1 MVPSTRKISRAHR
14 LGASASAR
22 KRTAASSSWTLLV
35 IDDRPLQRAAW
46 AEFHTA
52 RKRLEKTSRDLHRH
66 EEIDCPAYD
75 AWLHRTF
82 PRWVTTLRELYQ
94 ELSVKRQQVQTVI
107 AMSEL
112 TGRSLKKLWR
122 EQKEQKPTR
131 DAGDEQS
138 DGGHDERDP
147 RARRKES
154 ARGFRDTRDDTP
166 SAPRAA
172 GADKPQ
178 AREIYRRLVQRLHP
192 DRGGT
197 WTPAR
202 MRLWHEVQQAWA
214 IGDEDWLTRLE
225 VEWETA
231 NEVLGPTSPL
241 SRLRQAIA
249 ELLTARRD
257 IERKLREYRQS
268 PQWRFTLSEKKRA
281 NLHALTE
288 DNFRHDVALLRSQLE
303 HLNSTIAAW
312 EDRADPKPYKVPARP
327 YDARKRSWTDF

>member
-1 MVPSTRKISRAHR
+1 M
-14 LGASASAR
+14 
-22 KRTAASSSWTLLV
+22 

-66 EEIDCPAYD
+66 EEIDRPAYD

-82 PRWVTTLRELYQ
+82 PRWVTTVRDLYQ
-94 ELSVKRQQVQTVI
+94 ELSVKRQQVQMVI
-107 AMSEL
+107 AMSEF

-122 EQKEQKPTR
+122 EQKDQKPTSESDDGQSGASDR
-131 DAGDEQS
+131 DRAHEDE
-138 DGGHDERDP
+138 HDP
-147 RARRKES
+147 RARRKGS
-154 ARGFRDTRDDTP
+154 TRGFRDTRDDTP
-166 SAPRAA
+166 SARKAA

-178 AREIYRRLVQRLHP
+178 AKEIYRRLVQRLHP
-192 DRGGT
+192 DRGGA
-197 WTPAR
+197 WTSAR

-249 ELLTARRD
+249 ELLSARRD

-281 NLHALTE
+281 NFHALTE
-288 DNFRHDVALLRSQLE
+288 ENFRHDVALLRNQLE

-312 EDRADPKPYKVPARP
+312 EDRAEPKRYKVPARP